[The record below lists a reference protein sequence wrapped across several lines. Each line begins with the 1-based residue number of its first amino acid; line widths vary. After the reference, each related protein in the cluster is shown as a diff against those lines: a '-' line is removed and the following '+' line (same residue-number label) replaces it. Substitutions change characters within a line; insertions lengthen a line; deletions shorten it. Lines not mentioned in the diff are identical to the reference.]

1 MMILKIF
8 PAKGDSMTISEAYE
22 ALLNLDLSNPYQRYK
37 AAGALGGSVAS
48 GFLVLRNGVYTRVR

>member
-8 PAKGDSMTISEAYE
+8 RAKGCSMTIAQAYK
-22 ALLNLDLSNPYQRYK
+22 ALQKLIPQDPYRRYK
-37 AAGALGGSVAS
+37 AAGALGGGIAS